1 MKIIRY
7 FLEFILV
14 IFFFLVFKI
23 IGLKLSSDLGEI
35 IGKYFGPLFRKKTIA
50 KKNILIAFPNFN
62 EKSIN
67 EMIERMWKNIGRIFG
82 EYIHI
87 NKFSII
93 DNNKKKIVFTNRDN
107 VEILKKNNKP
117 IVFFSGHFANFELM
131 AKCLQELGFD
141 IGAIYRPLNN
151 IFLNP
156 IMEFIRKKY
165 ICPIQIEKGSNGTKK
180 LIKHI
185 SNNNPL
191 ALMVDQRLSS
201 SIRVPFFDQP
211 ATTTITPAQLAI
223 KYDALLVPVF
233 LKRLEKTNFEF
244 FIEEPLITNRTND
257 YDKDIFNITQI
268 MNIKIEE
275 FIKRDPAHWLWSHD
289 RWK

>member
-7 FLEFILV
+7 FLEFVIV
-14 IFFFLVFKI
+14 IIFFLIFKI

-35 IGKYFGPLFRKKTIA
+35 IGKYFGPLFRKKTIT
-50 KKNILIAFPNFN
+50 KKNILIAFPDLN
-62 EKSIN
+62 ENSIN

-87 NKFSII
+87 NKFSIM
-93 DNNKKKIVFTNRDN
+93 DQKKIKIGFANKN
-107 VEILKKNNKP
+107 NLEILKKNNKP
-117 IVFFSGHFANFELM
+117 VVFFSGHFANFELM
-131 AKCLQELGFD
+131 AKCLQELGFN

-185 SNNNPL
+185 STNNPL
-191 ALMVDQRLSS
+191 ALMIDQRLSS
-201 SIRVPFFDQP
+201 SIRVPFFNQP
-211 ATTTITPAQLAI
+211 ATTTTAPAQLAI
-223 KYDALLVPVF
+223 KYDALLIPVF
-233 LKRLEKTNFEF
+233 LKRLEKTNFQF
-244 FIEEPLITNRTND
+244 FIEEPLIINRTND
-257 YDKDIFNITQI
+257 YDKDIFNITQS
-268 MNIKIEE
+268 MNKKIEE

>member
-67 EMIERMWKNIGRIFG
+67 EMINGMWKNIGRIFG

-93 DNNKKKIVFTNRDN
+93 DNSKKKIVFTNRDDA
-107 VEILKKNNKP
+107 EILKKNNKP

>member
-35 IGKYFGPLFRKKTIA
+35 IGKYFGPLFRKRTIA

-67 EMIERMWKNIGRIFG
+67 EMIDRMWKNIGRIFG

-93 DNNKKKIVFTNRDN
+93 DNSKKKIVFTNRNDT
-107 VEILKKNNKP
+107 EILKKNNKP

-131 AKCLQELGFD
+131 AKCLQELGFN

-244 FIEEPLITNRTND
+244 FIEEPLITNQTND

>member
-35 IGKYFGPLFRKKTIA
+35 IGKYFGPLFRKRTIA

-62 EKSIN
+62 EKLIN
-67 EMIERMWKNIGRIFG
+67 EMIDRMWKNIGRIFG

-93 DNNKKKIVFTNRDN
+93 DNSKKKIVFTNRND

-131 AKCLQELGFD
+131 AKCLQELGFN

-244 FIEEPLITNRTND
+244 FIEEPLITNQTND

>member
-7 FLEFILV
+7 FLEFVIV
-14 IFFFLVFKI
+14 IIFFIIFKI
-23 IGLKLSSDLGEI
+23 IGLKLSSDFGEI

-50 KKNILIAFPNFN
+50 KKNILIAFPDLN
-62 EKSIN
+62 ENSIN

-87 NKFSII
+87 NKFSIM
-93 DNNKKKIVFTNRDN
+93 NQKKIKIDFANKN
-107 VEILKKNNKP
+107 NFEILKKNNKP
-117 IVFFSGHFANFELM
+117 VVFFSGHFANFELM
-131 AKCLQELGFD
+131 AKCLQELGFN

-185 SNNNPL
+185 STNNPL
-191 ALMVDQRLSS
+191 ALMIDQRLSS
-201 SIRVPFFDQP
+201 SIRVPFFNQP
-211 ATTTITPAQLAI
+211 ATTTTTPAQLAI

-244 FIEEPLITNRTND
+244 FIEEPLIINRTND
-257 YDKDIFNITQI
+257 YDKDIFNITQS
-268 MNIKIEE
+268 MNKKIEE

>member
-7 FLEFILV
+7 FLEFVIV
-14 IFFFLVFKI
+14 IIFFLIFKV
-23 IGLKLSSDLGEI
+23 IGLKLSSDFGEI
-35 IGKYFGPLFRKKTIA
+35 LGKYFGPLFRKKTIA
-50 KKNILIAFPNFN
+50 KKNILIAFPDLN
-62 EKSIN
+62 ENSIN

-87 NKFSII
+87 NKFSVI
-93 DNNKKKIVFTNRDN
+93 DQKKKKIVFTNKN
-107 VEILKKNNKP
+107 NIEILNKNNKP

-131 AKCLQELGFD
+131 AKCLQELGFN

-185 SNNNPL
+185 STNSPL
-191 ALMVDQRLSS
+191 ALMIDQRLSS
-201 SIRVPFFDQP
+201 SIRVPFFNQP
-211 ATTTITPAQLAI
+211 ASTTTTPAQLAI
-223 KYDALLVPVF
+223 KYDALLIPVF

-244 FIEEPLITNRTND
+244 FIEEPLIINRTSD

-268 MNIKIEE
+268 MNKKIEE
-275 FIKRDPAHWLWSHD
+275 FIKKDPAHWLWSHD

>member
-67 EMIERMWKNIGRIFG
+67 EMIDRMWKNIGRIFG

-93 DNNKKKIVFTNRDN
+93 DNSKKKIVFTNRDDA
-107 VEILKKNNKP
+107 EILKKNNKP

-165 ICPIQIEKGSNGTKK
+165 ICPIQIEKGSTGTKK

-185 SNNNPL
+185 SANNPL
-191 ALMVDQRLSS
+191 ALMIDQRLSS
-201 SIRVPFFDQP
+201 SIRVPFFNQP
-211 ATTTITPAQLAI
+211 ATTTTTPAQLAI

-233 LKRLEKTNFEF
+233 LKRFKTNYEF
-244 FIEEPLITNRTND
+244 FIEEPLVIKKTNN
-257 YDKDIFNITQI
+257 YDKDIFNITEV
-268 MNIKIEE
+268 MNKKLEE
-275 FIKRDPAHWLWSHD
+275 FIKIDPASWLWSHD

>member
-7 FLEFILV
+7 FLEFVIV
-14 IFFFLVFKI
+14 IIFFLIFKI

-50 KKNILIAFPNFN
+50 KKNILIAFPDLN
-62 EKSIN
+62 ENSIN
-67 EMIERMWKNIGRIFG
+67 EMIDRMWKNIGRIFG

-93 DNNKKKIVFTNRDN
+93 DQKKKIVFTNKN
-107 VEILKKNNKP
+107 NIEILNKNNKP

-131 AKCLQELGFD
+131 AKCLQELGFN

-244 FIEEPLITNRTND
+244 FIEEPLITNQTND

>member
-14 IFFFLVFKI
+14 IFFFLIFKI

-35 IGKYFGPLFRKKTIA
+35 IGKYFGPLFRKKVIA
-50 KKNILIAFPNFN
+50 KKNILIAFPDLSK
-62 EKSIN
+62 KSID
-67 EMIERMWKNIGRIFG
+67 EMIDRMWKNIGRIFG
-82 EYIHI
+82 EYMHI

-93 DNNKKKIVFTNRDN
+93 DEKKNKIVFVNKDN
-107 VEILKKNNKP
+107 VKILKRDNKP

>member
-7 FLEFILV
+7 FLEFFIV
-14 IFFFLVFKI
+14 IIFFIIFKI

-50 KKNILIAFPNFN
+50 KKNILIAFPDLN

-93 DNNKKKIVFTNRDN
+93 DQKKIKIVFVNKN
-107 VEILKKNNKP
+107 NFEILKNSNKP

-131 AKCLQELGFD
+131 AKCLQELGFN

-185 SNNNPL
+185 STNSPL
-191 ALMVDQRLSS
+191 ALMIDQRLSS
-201 SIRVPFFDQP
+201 SIRVPFFNRL
-211 ATTTITPAQLAI
+211 ATTTTTPAQLAI
-223 KYDALLVPVF
+223 KYDALLIPVF

-244 FIEEPLITNRTND
+244 FIEEPLIINRTSD

-268 MNIKIEE
+268 MNKKIEE

>member
-35 IGKYFGPLFRKKTIA
+35 IGKYFGPLFRKRTIA

-67 EMIERMWKNIGRIFG
+67 EMIDRMWKNIGRIFG

-93 DNNKKKIVFTNRDN
+93 DNSKKKIVFTNRND

-131 AKCLQELGFD
+131 AKCLQELGFN

-244 FIEEPLITNRTND
+244 FIEEPLITNQTND

-268 MNIKIEE
+268 INIKIEE

>member
-1 MKIIRY
+1 MKIVRY

-35 IGKYFGPLFRKKTIA
+35 IGKYFGPLFRKRTIA
-50 KKNILIAFPNFN
+50 KKNILIAFPDFN

-67 EMIERMWKNIGRIFG
+67 EMIDSMWKNIGRIFG

-93 DNNKKKIVFTNRDN
+93 DNNNKKIVFTNRNN

-131 AKCLQELGFD
+131 AKCLRELGFN

-180 LIKHI
+180 LIRHI
-185 SNNNPL
+185 STNNPL

>member
-14 IFFFLVFKI
+14 IFFFLIFRI
-23 IGLKLSSDLGEI
+23 IGLNLSSKLGEI
-35 IGKYFGPLFRKKTIA
+35 IGKYFGPIFRKEAIA
-50 KKNILIAFPNFN
+50 KKNIIIAFPNID
-62 EKSIN
+62 ETSIN
-67 EMIERMWKNIGRIFG
+67 QIIDGMWKNIGRIFA

-87 NKFSII
+87 NKFSLL
-93 DNNKKKIVFTNRDN
+93 DKEKNKIVFINKN
-107 VEILKKNNKP
+107 NLQILKNNNKP
-117 IVFFSGHFANFELM
+117 IVFFSGHFSNFELM
-131 AKCLQELGFD
+131 AKCLRELEFN

-165 ICPIQIEKGSNGTKK
+165 ICSIQIEKGSAGTKK

-185 SNNNPL
+185 STNNPL
-191 ALMVDQRLSS
+191 ALMIDQRLSS
-201 SIRVPFFDQP
+201 SIRVPFFNQP
-211 ATTTITPAQLAI
+211 ATTTTTPAQLAI

-233 LKRLEKTNFEF
+233 LKRLKKTNYEF
-244 FIEEPLITNRTND
+244 FIEEPLEVKKTNN
-257 YDKDIFNITQI
+257 YENDIFNITAI
-268 MNIKIEE
+268 MNKKIEE
-275 FIKRDPAHWLWSHD
+275 FIKVDPASWLWSHD

>member
-7 FLEFILV
+7 FLEFFIV
-14 IFFFLVFKI
+14 IIFFIIFKI

-50 KKNILIAFPNFN
+50 KKNILIAFPDLN

-93 DNNKKKIVFTNRDN
+93 DQKKIKIVFANKN
-107 VEILKKNNKP
+107 NFELLKKNNKP
-117 IVFFSGHFANFELM
+117 VVFFSGHFANFELM
-131 AKCLQELGFD
+131 AKCLQELGFN

-185 SNNNPL
+185 STNGPL
-191 ALMVDQRLSS
+191 ALMIDQRLSS
-201 SIRVPFFDQP
+201 SIRVPFFNHP
-211 ATTTITPAQLAI
+211 ATTTTTPAQLAI
-223 KYDALLVPVF
+223 KYDALLIPVF

-244 FIEEPLITNRTND
+244 FIEEPLIINRTSD

-268 MNIKIEE
+268 MNKKIEE

>member
-7 FLEFILV
+7 FLEFFIV
-14 IFFFLVFKI
+14 IIFFIIFKI

-50 KKNILIAFPNFN
+50 KKNILIAFPDLN

-93 DNNKKKIVFTNRDN
+93 DQKKIKIVFANKN
-107 VEILKKNNKP
+107 NFELLKKNNKP
-117 IVFFSGHFANFELM
+117 VVFFSGHFANFELM
-131 AKCLQELGFD
+131 AKCLQELGFN

-185 SNNNPL
+185 STNGPL
-191 ALMVDQRLSS
+191 ALMIDQRLSS
-201 SIRVPFFDQP
+201 SIRVPFFNQP
-211 ATTTITPAQLAI
+211 ASTTTTPAQLAI
-223 KYDALLVPVF
+223 KYDALLIPVF

-244 FIEEPLITNRTND
+244 FIEEPLIINRTSD

-268 MNIKIEE
+268 MNKKIEE

>member
-7 FLEFILV
+7 FLEFFIV
-14 IFFFLVFKI
+14 IIFFIIFKI

-67 EMIERMWKNIGRIFG
+67 EMIDRMWKNIGRIFG

-93 DNNKKKIVFTNRDN
+93 DNSKKKIVFTNRNDA
-107 VEILKKNNKP
+107 EILKKNNKP

-131 AKCLQELGFD
+131 AKCLQELGFN

-244 FIEEPLITNRTND
+244 FIEEPLITNQTND

>member
-7 FLEFILV
+7 FLEFVIV
-14 IFFFLVFKI
+14 IIFFLIFKI

-35 IGKYFGPLFRKKTIA
+35 IGKYFGPLFRKKTIT
-50 KKNILIAFPNFN
+50 KKNILIAFPDLN

-67 EMIERMWKNIGRIFG
+67 GMIDRMWKNIGRIFG

-87 NKFSII
+87 NKFSVI
-93 DNNKKKIVFTNRDN
+93 DQKKKIVFTNKN
-107 VEILKKNNKP
+107 NIEILNKNNKP

-131 AKCLQELGFD
+131 AKCLQELGFN

-185 SNNNPL
+185 STNNPL
-191 ALMVDQRLSS
+191 ALVIDQRLSS
-201 SIRVPFFDQP
+201 SIRVPFFNQP
-211 ATTTITPAQLAI
+211 ATTTTTPAQLAI

-244 FIEEPLITNRTND
+244 FIEEPLIISRTND

>member
-1 MKIIRY
+1 MKIFRY
-7 FLEFILV
+7 FLEFVIV
-14 IFFFLVFKI
+14 IIFFLIFKI

-50 KKNILIAFPNFN
+50 KKNILIAFPDLN
-62 EKSIN
+62 ENSIN

-93 DNNKKKIVFTNRDN
+93 DAKKNKIVFANKN
-107 VEILKKNNKP
+107 NGEILMKNNKP

>member
-7 FLEFILV
+7 FLEFFIV
-14 IFFFLVFKI
+14 IIFFIIFKI

-50 KKNILIAFPNFN
+50 KKNILIAFPDLN

-93 DNNKKKIVFTNRDN
+93 DQKKIKIVFANKN
-107 VEILKKNNKP
+107 NFELLKKNSKP

-131 AKCLQELGFD
+131 AKCLQELGFN

-185 SNNNPL
+185 STNNPL
-191 ALMVDQRLSS
+191 ALMIDQRLSS
-201 SIRVPFFDQP
+201 SIRVPFFNHP
-211 ATTTITPAQLAI
+211 ASTTTTPAQLAI
-223 KYDALLVPVF
+223 KYDALLIPVF

-244 FIEEPLITNRTND
+244 FIEEPLIINRTSD

-268 MNIKIEE
+268 MNKKIEE

>member
-1 MKIIRY
+1 MKIIKY
-7 FLEFILV
+7 FCEFVVVI
-14 IFFFLVFKI
+14 IFFLIFKI

-50 KKNILIAFPNFN
+50 KKNILIAFPDLN

-67 EMIERMWKNIGRIFG
+67 EMIDRMWKNIGRIFG

-87 NKFSII
+87 SKFSIT
-93 DNNKKKIVFTNRDN
+93 DERKKEIVFANKN
-107 VEILKKNNKP
+107 NIEILKKNNKP
-117 IVFFSGHFANFELM
+117 LVFFSGHFANFELM
-131 AKCLQELGFD
+131 AKCLQELGFN

>member
-7 FLEFILV
+7 FLEFVIV
-14 IFFFLVFKI
+14 IIFFLIFKI

-35 IGKYFGPLFRKKTIA
+35 IGKYFGPLFRKRTIA

-93 DNNKKKIVFTNRDN
+93 DNNKKKIVFTNRNN

-131 AKCLQELGFD
+131 AKCLQELGFN

>member
-7 FLEFILV
+7 FLEFAIV
-14 IFFFLVFKI
+14 IIFFLIFKI

-50 KKNILIAFPNFN
+50 KKNILIVFPDLN

-67 EMIERMWKNIGRIFG
+67 EMIDRMWKNIGRIFG

-87 NKFSII
+87 NKFSVI
-93 DNNKKKIVFTNRDN
+93 DQKKIEIVFANKNN
-107 VEILKKNNKP
+107 VEILKNNNKP
-117 IVFFSGHFANFELM
+117 VVFFSGHFANFELM
-131 AKCLQELGFD
+131 AKCLQELGFN

-185 SNNNPL
+185 STNNPL
-191 ALMVDQRLSS
+191 ALMIDQRLSS

-223 KYDALLVPVF
+223 KYEALLVPVF

-244 FIEEPLITNRTND
+244 FIEEPLIIHRTSD
-257 YDKDIFNITQI
+257 YDKDIFNITHI
-268 MNIKIEE
+268 MNKKIEE

>member
-7 FLEFILV
+7 FLEFFIV
-14 IFFFLVFKI
+14 IIFFIIFKI

-50 KKNILIAFPNFN
+50 KKNILIAFPDLN

-93 DNNKKKIVFTNRDN
+93 DQKKIKIVFANKN
-107 VEILKKNNKP
+107 NFGLLKKNNKP
-117 IVFFSGHFANFELM
+117 VVFFSGHFANFELM
-131 AKCLQELGFD
+131 AKCLQELGFN

-185 SNNNPL
+185 STNGPL
-191 ALMVDQRLSS
+191 ALMIDQRLSS
-201 SIRVPFFDQP
+201 SIRVPFFNQP
-211 ATTTITPAQLAI
+211 ASTTTTPAQLAI
-223 KYDALLVPVF
+223 KYDALLIPVF

-244 FIEEPLITNRTND
+244 FIEEPLIINRTSD

-268 MNIKIEE
+268 MNKKIEE

>member
-35 IGKYFGPLFRKKTIA
+35 IGKYFGPLFRKRTMA

-67 EMIERMWKNIGRIFG
+67 EMIDRMWKNIGRIFG

-93 DNNKKKIVFTNRDN
+93 DNSKKKIVFTNRN
-107 VEILKKNNKP
+107 YAEILKKNNKP

-244 FIEEPLITNRTND
+244 FIEEPLITNQTND

>member
-7 FLEFILV
+7 FLEFVIV
-14 IFFFLVFKI
+14 IIFFLIFKI

-35 IGKYFGPLFRKKTIA
+35 VGKYFGPLFRKKTIA
-50 KKNILIAFPNFN
+50 KKNILIAFPDLN
-62 EKSIN
+62 ENSIN

-87 NKFSII
+87 NKFSIM
-93 DNNKKKIVFTNRDN
+93 DLKKIKIGFANKN
-107 VEILKKNNKP
+107 NFEILKKNNKP
-117 IVFFSGHFANFELM
+117 VVFFSGHFANFELM
-131 AKCLQELGFD
+131 AKCLQELGFN

-185 SNNNPL
+185 STNNPL
-191 ALMVDQRLSS
+191 ALMIDQRLSS
-201 SIRVPFFDQP
+201 SIRVPFFNQP
-211 ATTTITPAQLAI
+211 ATTTTTPAQLAI
-223 KYDALLVPVF
+223 KYDALLIPVF

-244 FIEEPLITNRTND
+244 FIEEPLIINRTSD

-268 MNIKIEE
+268 MNKKIEE
-275 FIKRDPAHWLWSHD
+275 FIKKDPAHWLWSHD

>member
-50 KKNILIAFPNFN
+50 KKNILIAFPDLN
-62 EKSIN
+62 ENSIN
-67 EMIERMWKNIGRIFG
+67 EMIDRMWKNIGRIFG

-93 DNNKKKIVFTNRDN
+93 DNSKKKIVFTNRNDA
-107 VEILKKNNKP
+107 EILKKNNKP

-131 AKCLQELGFD
+131 AKCLQELGFN

-244 FIEEPLITNRTND
+244 FIEEPLITNQTND

>member
-7 FLEFILV
+7 FLEFMLV
-14 IFFFLVFKI
+14 IFFFLIFKI

-50 KKNILIAFPNFN
+50 KKNILIAFSDLNQ
-62 EKSIN
+62 KSID
-67 EMIERMWKNIGRIFG
+67 EMIDHMWKNIGRIFG

-93 DNNKKKIVFTNRDN
+93 DAKKNKIVFANKN
-107 VEILKKNNKP
+107 NGEILMKNNKP

-131 AKCLQELGFD
+131 AKCLQEFGFN

-156 IMEFIRKKY
+156 VMEFIRKKY

-185 SNNNPL
+185 STNNPL
-191 ALMVDQRLSS
+191 ALMIDQRLSS
-201 SIRVPFFDQP
+201 SIRVPFFNKP
-211 ATTTITPAQLAI
+211 ATTTTTPAQLAI
-223 KYDALLVPVF
+223 KYGALLVPVF
-233 LKRLEKTNFEF
+233 LKRNEKTNFEF
-244 FIEEPLITNRTND
+244 FIEEPLIINKTND

-268 MNIKIEE
+268 MNKKIEE

>member
-35 IGKYFGPLFRKKTIA
+35 IGKYFGPLFRKRTIA

-67 EMIERMWKNIGRIFG
+67 EMIDRMWKNIGRIFG

-93 DNNKKKIVFTNRDN
+93 DNSKKKIVFTNRDDA
-107 VEILKKNNKP
+107 EILKKNNKP

-131 AKCLQELGFD
+131 AKCLQELGFN

-244 FIEEPLITNRTND
+244 FIEEPLITNQTND